1 MSGQRFNDGRWRAPA
16 AERNHGP
23 ILAVLRR
30 ALPATG
36 LVLEIASATGQ
47 HVADFAAAL
56 PDLEWQPSEAD
67 PAFHDSI
74 RAWTAAAAPTN
85 VRPPLTRADTVL
97 CINMIHIAPRTAMPA
112 LIDGAAGVLPSG
124 IPAARNF
131 FRA

>member
-23 ILAVLRR
+23 ILTVLRR

-36 LVLEIASATGQ
+36 LVLEIASGTGQ
-47 HVADFAAAL
+47 HVAHFAAAL

-85 VRPPLTRADTVL
+85 VRPPRSPCRSRAPIRCSAST
-97 CINMIHIAPRTAMPA
+97 
-112 LIDGAAGVLPSG
+112 
-124 IPAARNF
+124 
-131 FRA
+131 